1 MVVLLMIGMAVFS
14 FLGFF
19 LGSLMDIGAQD
30 LSLVFGVVC
39 GLAMIVIIGIY
50 LIMDKQRVILER
62 LQKIEEQNTPPAEPP
77 KAEKPTPPAAKEEA
91 PTAPK
96 EAAPPEPKTE

>member
-1 MVVLLMIGMAVFS
+1 MIGMAV
-14 FLGFF
+14 LGFF

-50 LIMDKQRVILER
+50 LIMDKQREILER
-62 LQKIEEQNTPPAEPP
+62 LQKIEERDTPPAEPP

-96 EAAPPEPKTE
+96 DAAPPEPKTE

>member
-1 MVVLLMIGMAVFS
+1 MVVLLMIGMVVFS

-50 LIMDKQRVILER
+50 LIMDKQREILER

-77 KAEKPTPPAAKEEA
+77 KTEKPTPPA
-91 PTAPK
+91 PK
-96 EAAPPEPKTE
+96 DAAPPEPKTE

>member
-1 MVVLLMIGMAVFS
+1 MVVLLMIGMVVFS

-50 LIMDKQRVILER
+50 LIMDKQREILER
-62 LQKIEEQNTPPAEPP
+62 LQKIEERD
-77 KAEKPTPPAAKEEA
+77 TPPAAKEEA

>member
-1 MVVLLMIGMAVFS
+1 MVVWLMIGMAVFS

-50 LIMDKQRVILER
+50 LIMDKQREILER
-62 LQKIEEQNTPPAEPP
+62 LQKIEERDTPPEAPP
-77 KAEKPTPPAAKEEA
+77 KAEKPTSPAAKEEA
-91 PTAPK
+91 PTTPK

>member
-1 MVVLLMIGMAVFS
+1 MVVLLMIGMVVFS
-14 FLGFF
+14 YLDFF

-30 LSLVFGVVC
+30 LSLVFGLVC

-50 LIMDKQRVILER
+50 LIMDKQREILER
-62 LQKIEEQNTPPAEPP
+62 LQKIEKRDTPPAAPP

-96 EAAPPEPKTE
+96 DAAPPEPKTE

>member
-1 MVVLLMIGMAVFS
+1 MIGMVVFS

-50 LIMDKQRVILER
+50 LIMDKQREILER
-62 LQKIEEQNTPPAEPP
+62 LQKIEERDTPPAAPP

-91 PTAPK
+91 PTTPK
-96 EAAPPEPKTE
+96 DAAPPEPKTE

>member
-1 MVVLLMIGMAVFS
+1 MVVLLMIGMVVFS
-14 FLGFF
+14 YLGFF
-19 LGSLMDIGAQD
+19 LGSLIDMGAED
-30 LSLVFGVVC
+30 LSLVFGLVC

-62 LQKIEEQNTPPAEPP
+62 LQKIEERDTPPRASPR
-77 KAEKPTPPAAKEEA
+77 AEKPIPPAAKEEA

>member
-1 MVVLLMIGMAVFS
+1 MVVLLMIGMVVFS

-50 LIMDKQRVILER
+50 LIMDKQREILER
-62 LQKIEEQNTPPAEPP
+62 LQKIEERDTPPAAPP
-77 KAEKPTPPAAKEEA
+77 KAEKPTPPDAKEEA
-91 PTAPK
+91 PTTPK
-96 EAAPPEPKTE
+96 DAAPPEPKTE